1 MTMASEKYEK
11 AVEVT
16 TTNPRTYVRWAETL
30 ARLAGLARDKVKVRL
45 LFEKADKT
53 FAAAYPPARIA
64 ALKAALAEEAPVH
77 DPEATAKDMTLW
89 GVMHLDWIIHPAIKE
104 YSSGVTTTIKIFPSK
119 NSKNPFFGEG

>member
-1 MTMASEKYEK
+1 MASEKYEK
-11 AVEVT
+11 AAEVT

-30 ARLAGLARDKVKVRL
+30 ARLAGLAKDKVKARL

-64 ALKAALAEEAPVH
+64 ALKAALAEEAAVH
-77 DPEATAKDMTLW
+77 DPEATAKDLTLW